1 VLRLL
6 GSRRR
11 TVTRGEREQVTTS
24 FSVPTLVA
32 SLVLSILTGYV
43 GSYLWFSRQRAQER
57 RIFGLSLLAEVRSI
71 QRGLARYHERVHE
84 AVRQGGC
91 TAQEITELR
100 DDVRAWR
107 HDLSIYTSNSNRIG
121 LFVPRT
127 AIMVIEFY
135 LLVRWLD
142 TRAGTVAPAETR
154 IGHDENFLRWLEEQ
168 ARLIH
173 EAQRQSKAV
182 VRHLRHELREAW
194 LFLAWASAVR
204 RLKHV
209 LSW

>member
-1 VLRLL
+1 M
-6 GSRRR
+6 
-11 TVTRGEREQVTTS
+11 TTA
-24 FSVPTLVA
+24 FSVPTLAA

-71 QRGLARYHERVHE
+71 QRGLARYQARVHE
-84 AVRQGGC
+84 AVGRGGC
-91 TAQEITELR
+91 TLQEITELR

-107 HDLSIYTSNSNRIG
+107 HDLSIYTSNSNRVG

-127 AIMVIEFY
+127 AIVIIEFY

-142 TRAGTVAPAETR
+142 TRASTVAPAETR
-154 IGHDENFLRWLEEQ
+154 AGHDEHFLRWLEEQ

-173 EAQRQSKAV
+173 EARRQSKAV
-182 VRHLRHELREAW
+182 VRRLRYELREAW
-194 LFLAWASAVR
+194 FFLVWSSSMR
-204 RLKHV
+204 RLRHMR
-209 LSW
+209 SW